1 MFSKLILCFTLFSV
15 NSFATDKELSS
26 LREQIQQ
33 IEQKHPKFNPEM
45 KKEIQLLKKNINALL
60 KSKEK
65 DKPTPE
71 EFDAEVEVRTLFL
84 TWEPI
89 FEMNKKKNKK
99 KCADY
104 ISELEFEGMIGMEED
119 QLRPDYDIAIKLLNK
134 ICFNVKK

>member
-1 MFSKLILCFTLFSV
+1 
-15 NSFATDKELSS
+15 
-26 LREQIQQ
+26 
-33 IEQKHPKFNPEM
+33 M

-84 TWEPI
+84 TWKPL

-104 ISELEFEGMIGMEED
+104 I
-119 QLRPDYDIAIKLLNK
+119 
-134 ICFNVKK
+134 

>member
-15 NSFATDKELSS
+15 SSFATEKELSS

-33 IEQKHPKFNPEM
+33 IDQKHPQFNPEM
-45 KKEIQLLKKNINALL
+45 KKEIQLLKKNINTLL

-65 DKPTPE
+65 AKPTPE

-89 FEMNKKKNKK
+89 FNMNNKMNSKMNKKQ
-99 KCADY
+99 CADY

-119 QLRPDYDIAIKLLNK
+119 QLRPDYAIAIKLLNK
-134 ICFNVKK
+134 ICL